1 MSTEKIFANGFYFD
15 RKENAPDFV
24 VGKLSMTAKQA
35 IEFIN
40 EHKKENSKGVEQISI
55 NILKSRKGGY
65 YIELDTYLA
74 PSRTTNANEDIDSS
88 LPF

>member
-24 VGKLSMTAKQA
+24 VGKLSMNAKQA
-35 IEFIN
+35 IEFIE

-55 NILKSRKGGY
+55 NIMKSRKGGF
-65 YIELDTYLA
+65 YIELDTYIPPQA
-74 PSRTTNANEDIDSS
+74 TNANED